1 MKIEITKSENGFYK
15 IHSDDSQ
22 WIVKKLKESDDSNE
36 IQIVSISDTSV
47 IVSVSDIDVIRNCFD
62 CGRHEVV
69 FMSVSNFHILKVWGT
84 IFEVVYFNIPL
95 KRVEELEKIK
105 ELTVIVSSF
114 DKVVVSGDSSKFPLD
129 KLEKMI
135 NC

>member
-1 MKIEITKSENGFYK
+1 MKIEITKITSGLYK

-22 WIVKKLKESDDSNE
+22 CVIRKMKDSEVE
-36 IQIVSISDTSV
+36 ISIVSVDETSV
-47 IVSVSDIDVIRNCFD
+47 IVSVNDYNVIRNCFD

-69 FMSVSNFHILKVWGT
+69 YSSVSDFHLLKVWGT
-84 IFEVVYFNIPL
+84 IFEISCFNLPFSVVE
-95 KRVEELEKIK
+95 KLEKIK
-105 ELTVIVSSF
+105 ELNVIVSSF
-114 DKVVVSGDSSKFPLD
+114 NKVVVSGNSSKFPLD

>member
-47 IVSVSDIDVIRNCFD
+47 IVSVPNVDAIRNCFD

>member
-1 MKIEITKSENGFYK
+1 MKITITKSENGFYK
-15 IHSDDSQ
+15 IHSDDPH
-22 WIVKKLKESDDSNE
+22 WIVRKLKDSDDSNE

-47 IVSVSDIDVIRNCFD
+47 IVSVSDINVIRNCFD

-69 FMSVSNFHILKVWGT
+69 YSSVSDSHLMKVWGT
-84 IFEVVYFNIPL
+84 IFEMVCFNLPFSVVE
-95 KRVEELEKIK
+95 KLEKIK
-105 ELTVIVSSF
+105 ELTITVSSF
-114 DKVVVSGDSSKFPLD
+114 DKVVVSGNLLLFPLD